1 MKRSGVKTARKLRH
15 TSTEAEKRFWRA
27 IRARQLNGAKF
38 RRQYPIGGFIAD
50 FVCLEARLIVEVDGG
65 QHNDS
70 ETDVRRTAALEAA
83 GYRVMRFWNND
94 VMNNLAGVLET
105 LSAALTRD

>member
-1 MKRSGVKTARKLRH
+1 MKRPGVKIARKLRR
-15 TSTEAEKRFWRA
+15 TPTDPEKRFWAA

-38 RRQYPIGGFIAD
+38 RRQYPIGAFIAD
-50 FVCLEARLIVEVDGG
+50 FVCLEARLVVEIDGG
-65 QHNDS
+65 QHNESSKDAA
-70 ETDVRRTAALEAA
+70 RTAALEAA

-94 VMNNLAGVLET
+94 VLNNLAGVLET